1 MTSLADASVWTIKPL
16 CGDPLASVWKADD
29 SPRRPV
35 QSGGAGAAIQ
45 GGGMVRHD
53 ERELRDELIKLRA
66 EHRDLDAE
74 IAALE
79 ASGFV
84 DQLHIKRLKKRK
96 LSIKDRMQS
105 VEDTLR
111 PDIIA

>member
-1 MTSLADASVWTIKPL
+1 ML
-16 CGDPLASVWKADD
+16 G
-29 SPRRPV
+29 
-35 QSGGAGAAIQ
+35 
-45 GGGMVRHD
+45 HD

-66 EHRDLDAE
+66 EHRDLDTE

-79 ASGFV
+79 ASGSV
-84 DQLHIKRLKKRK
+84 DQLHVKRLKKRK
-96 LSIKDRMQS
+96 LSIKDRMQG